1 MTSDAPPDTLVG
13 AYVQALLTACGT
25 TLSTLAKLAVTFEL
39 EPPLR
44 TSCDLLA
51 ETLPLPWLVG
61 YGRFTRGLTGVH
73 DLVLSQGDVPALA
86 RLLLGEPAAEAEP
99 LTTEQADR
107 IHDLVSRTLAS
118 VSASLQ
124 GFFGRPVA
132 LMLAEHQ
139 RVDSAEAFHPH
150 AVDVAVALGRI
161 VVDGTPRARFALAV
175 PPSIAPPVEAASSL
189 AGDGAEAAAGSA
201 AVPGLD
207 VILDISMPLTVELG
221 RTKMLIRDILALGPG
236 SVIELDK
243 LAGEPVELLVNDRP
257 IARGEVVVI
266 DESFGVRL
274 THISHAAERLRSL
287 S

>member
-25 TLSTLAKLAVTFEL
+25 TISTLVKLSVTFEL

-44 TSCDLLA
+44 PSCDLLA
-51 ETLPLPWLVG
+51 ETLPLPWLVA

-73 DLVLSQGDVPALA
+73 DLVLSQQDVPGLV
-86 RLLLGEPAAEAEP
+86 RLLLGEPASDAGP
-99 LTTEQADR
+99 LTTEQEGR
-107 IHDLVSRTLAS
+107 MHDVVTRALAS

-132 LMLAEHQ
+132 VMFAEHQ

-150 AVDVAVALGRI
+150 ALAVAVAVGSI

-175 PPSIAPPVEAASSL
+175 PPSIAGSVEAASSL
-189 AGDGAEAAAGSA
+189 AGDGSEAAAGSA
-201 AVPGLD
+201 AAPGLD

-243 LAGEPVELLVNDRP
+243 LAGEPVDLLVNDRP

-274 THISHAAERLRSL
+274 THISHATERLRSL